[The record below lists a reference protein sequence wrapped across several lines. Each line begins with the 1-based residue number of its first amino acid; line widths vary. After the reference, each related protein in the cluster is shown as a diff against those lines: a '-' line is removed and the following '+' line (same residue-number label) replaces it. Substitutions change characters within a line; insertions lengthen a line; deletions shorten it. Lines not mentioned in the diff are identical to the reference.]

1 VLFRSTEHNV
11 ATETTPITLAGCLQA
26 GNRGTYVLT
35 ELNAPKQPDSSNPV
49 VVADEKLAAAE
60 KAYVLSSDKPT
71 DLSKLV
77 GNRVH
82 VEGTL
87 ARSSDLVGNK
97 SGGTVAT
104 ADQSGEVEAIESGH
118 VIREKDLAKVH
129 VSSVQK
135 IADTCGNRAAVV
147 TPHSK

>member
-1 VLFRSTEHNV
+1 MKTHRWTTSGALLPALVTFGIAAVACGTSSHHESATGQTSRSTTATEHNV

-97 SGGTVAT
+97 
-104 ADQSGEVEAIESGH
+104 
-118 VIREKDLAKVH
+118 
-129 VSSVQK
+129 
-135 IADTCGNRAAVV
+135 
-147 TPHSK
+147 